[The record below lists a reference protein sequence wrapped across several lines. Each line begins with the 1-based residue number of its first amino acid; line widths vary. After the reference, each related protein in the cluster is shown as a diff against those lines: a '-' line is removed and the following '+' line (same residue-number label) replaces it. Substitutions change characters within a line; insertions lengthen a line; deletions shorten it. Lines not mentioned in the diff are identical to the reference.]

1 MQIFNIKTNNMKK
14 IINFVAIATIFVA
27 SSCSDYLD
35 SENLYGKSLETY
47 YKTPTDINE
56 AMSGVYNAIYVNGIF
71 SEEQMAANLLDN
83 MMLGG
88 GGADDAAAQRADN
101 FEDPT
106 DDTYRDVWVQSY
118 NGISRANAI
127 IEKTEVADFS
137 TFFTTK
143 AEADKF
149 KKQAIGEALFMRGF
163 FYFRLAKFFGG
174 VPLIIKTDGD
184 RLVARASYTDTFTQI
199 ASDLKLAI
207 ETIPATSVTS
217 ISTSQYGHANKWV
230 AQAYMAR
237 VYLFY
242 TGYMTNMEQKA
253 TTDLPL
259 IGGGKVSA
267 TDITAYLN
275 DCMSNSGHALV
286 ADFRNLWPYSY
297 VNKSAGKTVLPWAA
311 TNNLAWVGQDGV
323 KPTFGT
329 GNRETMFVQ
338 RFSFGDWGWNG
349 GQNYTNRLCLFTG
362 LRDNALVPFS
372 QGWGWCTVNPKIWNT
387 WSDTDPRKVGS
398 ILQVGKVEQGTDGY
412 KGDKGFHET
421 GYWNKKYTSLQH
433 GSSSGNKGMFVQMY
447 AWANADMQLMHAQDF
462 IYMRYADVLL
472 MHSEITKTA
481 TAMNSVRSRAGLP
494 AVAYSIEA
502 IKEERL
508 HEFAFEGLHWFD
520 LVRWGDVK
528 TAFNDAF
535 PVRNVG
541 VNANY
546 SAKYRAETKGLL
558 SIPETEIRLS
568 NGVYTQNPG
577 W

>member
-88 GGADDAAAQRADN
+88 GGADDAGAQRADN

-267 TDITAYLN
+267 TDVTAYLN

>member
-1 MQIFNIKTNNMKK
+1 MKK
-14 IINFVAIATIFVA
+14 IINLITIATLFVA

-35 SENLYGKSLETY
+35 SDLIFEKSLETY
-47 YKTPTDINE
+47 YKTPTDITE
-56 AMSGVYNAIYVNGIF
+56 AMSGVYNAIYVSGIF
-71 SEEQMAANLLDN
+71 SEEQMAANLMDN

-88 GGADDAAAQRADN
+88 GGADDAGAQRADN

-106 DDTYRDVWVQSY
+106 DDTYRDVWIQSY

-127 IEKTEVADFS
+127 IEKTEAADFS

-143 AEADKF
+143 EEADKF

-174 VPLIIKTDGD
+174 VPLIIKTDGN
-184 RLVARASYTDTFTQI
+184 RLVPRATYTETFAQI
-199 ASDLKLAI
+199 TSDLKLAI
-207 ETIPATSVTS
+207 ETIPATPFTS
-217 ISTSQYGHANKWV
+217 IPTSQYGHANKWV
-230 AQAYMAR
+230 AEAYMAR

-242 TGYMTNMEQKA
+242 TGYMTNIEQKA

-259 IGGGKVSA
+259 VDGKTVTA
-267 TDITAYLN
+267 TEVTGYLN
-275 DCMSNSGHALV
+275 DCMTNSGHALV
-286 ADFRNLWPYSY
+286 SDFRNLWPYSY
-297 VNKSAGKTVLPWAA
+297 LNKSAGTDVLPWAK
-311 TNNLAWVGQDGV
+311 TNNLSWVGQDGITP
-323 KPTFGT
+323 KFGT

-338 RFSFGDWGWNG
+338 RFSFGDWGWSNG
-349 GQNYTNRLCLFTG
+349 NIYTNRLCLFNG
-362 LRDNALVPFS
+362 MRDNSLVPFG

-398 ILQVGKVEQGTDGY
+398 ILQVGQAEQGTAGY
-412 KGDKGFHET
+412 VGDKGFHET
-421 GYWNKKYTSLQH
+421 GYWNKKYTPLQH
-433 GSSSGNKGMFVQMY
+433 GSADGTKGMFVQMY
-447 AWANADMQLMHAQDF
+447 AWGNADMQLMHAQDF

-481 TAMNSVRSRAGLP
+481 TGMNAVRSRAGLP
-494 AVAYSIEA
+494 AVAYSLDA

-508 HEFAFEGLHWFD
+508 HEFAFEALHWFD
-520 LVRWGDVK
+520 LVRWGDVT
-528 TAFNDAF
+528 TAFNDSF
-535 PVRNVG
+535 PVKNVG
-541 VNANY
+541 VSATY
-546 SAKYRAETKGLL
+546 SAKYRAETKGLV

>member
-1 MQIFNIKTNNMKK
+1 MKK
-14 IINFVAIATIFVA
+14 IINLITIATLFVAT
-27 SSCSDYLD
+27 SCSDYLD
-35 SENLYGKSLETY
+35 SDLIFEKSLETY
-47 YKTPTDINE
+47 YKTPTDITE
-56 AMSGVYNAIYVNGIF
+56 AMSGVYNAIYVSGIF
-71 SEEQMAANLLDN
+71 SEEQVAANLLDN

-88 GGADDAAAQRADN
+88 GGADDAGAQRADN

-106 DDTYRDVWVQSY
+106 DDTYRDVWIQSY

-127 IEKTEVADFS
+127 IEKTESADFS

-143 AEADKF
+143 EEGDKF

-184 RLVARASYTDTFTQI
+184 RLVPRATYTETFAQI
-199 ASDLKLAI
+199 TSDLKLAI
-207 ETIPATSVTS
+207 ETIPATSFTS
-217 ISTSQYGHANKWV
+217 IPTSQYGHANKWV
-230 AQAYMAR
+230 AEAYMAR

-242 TGYMTNMEQKA
+242 TGYMTNIEKQA

-259 IGGGKVSA
+259 VGGGKLGA
-267 TDITAYLN
+267 TEVAGYLN
-275 DCMSNSGHALV
+275 DCMTNSGHALV
-286 ADFRNLWPYSY
+286 SDFRNLWPYSY
-297 VNKSAGKTVLPWAA
+297 LNKSAGKVVLPWAD
-311 TNNLAWVGQDGV
+311 TNNLAWVGQDGA

-329 GNRETMFVQ
+329 GNLETMFVQ
-338 RFSFGDWGWNG
+338 RFTFGNWQWSQGNI
-349 GQNYTNRLCLFTG
+349 YTNRLCLFNG
-362 LRDNALVPFS
+362 MRDNSLVPFG
-372 QGWGWCTVNPKIWNT
+372 QGWGWCTVNPKLWNN
-387 WSDTDPRKVGS
+387 WSDTDPRKEGS

-412 KGDKGFHET
+412 VGDKGFHET

-433 GSSSGNKGMFVQMY
+433 GSASGTKGMFLQMY
-447 AWANADMQLMHAQDF
+447 AWGDPDYQLMHAQDF

-481 TAMNSVRSRAGLP
+481 TGMNTVRSRAGLP
-494 AVAYSIEA
+494 AVAYSIDA

-508 HEFAFEGLHWFD
+508 HEFAFEALHWFD
-520 LVRWGDVK
+520 LVRWGDVN
-528 TAFNDAF
+528 TAFNDSF
-535 PVRNVG
+535 PVRNSG
-541 VNANY
+541 SDATY
-546 SAKYRAETKGLL
+546 SVKYRDVTKGLL